1 MLRARKNRRRID
13 QAAVRAAAKSTA
25 VRTMKGLAVIALLVA
40 ICAATAWGASRGK
53 TYLYTSPTFAIEGF
67 AFEGTRHADEEELAR
82 LSGIGLGD
90 NIFEADLVAAEK
102 AMSAHPWVRRLSLER
117 DYPRT
122 VTVRVIE
129 HEPAA
134 LADLGGL
141 YYVDAEGE
149 PFKKLGPGEDGDLP
163 ILRGVSRED
172 YLAREAEVEELF
184 REALEALAAYR
195 EAGLE
200 KTAPAS
206 EVKVDRVDGLILY
219 CGKDAVAVK
228 LGFEGYRE
236 KFGRLEQLLAELRS
250 RGAHAEVIRLD
261 NRTRPGWVAVQ
272 LAQGAGEGG
281 R

>member
-1 MLRARKNRRRID
+1 MLRGRKNRRRID
-13 QAAVRAAAKSTA
+13 QAAVRAAAKGTF
-25 VRTMKGLAVIALLVA
+25 VRTIKGVAVIALLVA
-40 ICAATAWGASRGK
+40 ICAATAWAASRGK
-53 TYLYTSPTFAIEGF
+53 TYLYTSPTFAIEAF
-67 AFEGTRHADEEELAR
+67 AFEGTRHASEDELAR
-82 LSGIGLGD
+82 LSGIALGD
-90 NIFEADLVAAEK
+90 NIFQADLVAAEK
-102 AMSAHPWVRRLSLER
+102 AMTAHPWVRRLSLER

-141 YYVDAEGE
+141 YYVDDAGK

-163 ILRGVSRED
+163 ILRGVTRDD
-172 YLAREAEVEELF
+172 YVAREAEVEELF
-184 REALEALAAYR
+184 REALEALASYR

-206 EVKVDRVDGLILY
+206 EVKVDRVDGLTLF

-228 LGFEGYRE
+228 LGFKEYRE

-272 LAQGAGEGG
+272 LAQGAGEGQ
-281 R
+281 